1 MKKLLCV
8 GFVSFSI
15 LIISGCATTPTAS
28 SSAKGVSSERMYSK
42 DYFIKTDERNTPVT
56 IIRDGG
62 IWGAACIHRV
72 YINNKKVFALKPNER
87 ATVYLS
93 PQEYEIKV
101 DLAASSFCPYSQVEE
116 MINLEPNSQHTYR
129 IASTLSVNEA
139 LQLIKVN

>member
-1 MKKLLCV
+1 VKKLLCV

-15 LIISGCATTPTAS
+15 LSGCATTPTAS
-28 SSAKGVSSERMYSK
+28 SSAKGISSERMYSK

-62 IWGAACIHRV
+62 TWGAACIHRV

-87 ATVYLS
+87 ATVYLK

>member
-1 MKKLLCV
+1 MKKILCV

-15 LIISGCATTPTAS
+15 LSGCATTPTAS
-28 SSAKGVSSERMYSK
+28 NSAKGVSSERIYSK
-42 DYFIKTDERNTPVT
+42 DHFTKTDERNIPVT

-87 ATVYLS
+87 AMVYLE

-116 MINLEPNSQHTYR
+116 TITLEPNSQHTYR